1 MKFQFFKDTIGF
13 FKKKKKFNNKH
24 KIHKNIKIILNLQV
38 KNICNCKKKNHKC
51 NREKNGN

>member
-13 FKKKKKFNNKH
+13 FKKKKKFNNKY